1 MSAGRYRHRI
11 TIERP
16 ISGQDDYGA
25 PIEGWEPIGTFAA
38 SIEPL
43 TGREYIAAF
52 AVQSEISTRLRLRY
66 VAGILPSYRATY
78 RGITYDVLSIINREM
93 RNIELELM
101 CKSSGRTG

>member
-16 ISGQDDYGA
+16 ISGTDDYGA
-25 PIEGWEPIGTFAA
+25 PIEGWETVGTFAA

-43 TGREYIAAF
+43 TGREYLAAF
-52 AVQSEISTRLRLRY
+52 AIQSEVTTRLRLRF

-78 RGITYDVLSIINREM
+78 RGTAYDVLSIINREM

-101 CKSSGRTG
+101 CKSIGR